1 MMRSFPRFFL
11 LLALA
16 LALIGLTMSCEKGQ
30 QDGRSLAASV
40 KNAGELHV
48 THASPKE
55 ATAAPHEAETVVVI
69 FDQPMAPLEAA
80 PEGKGAAL
88 LKFEPSYSGKFR
100 WKGTRTLTFAPDRR
114 FPYGTEI
121 KVTVPA
127 GTVSLNG
134 YSLKDD
140 YVWTFQTLR
149 PELQKYYPAEGQGS
163 IRLEEKILLIFN
175 QAVDKDRLADFI
187 SLTEV
192 TPEEERNSR
201 NFSVERPE
209 AKTLEEEGLKNE
221 PERALLLKPEGKLK
235 PDHSYVVE
243 VKAGLTGE
251 EGPLGKAETTT
262 FSFQTF
268 KKFKF
273 IEIPVKKN
281 LDPHESFQ
289 ITFSNEVNYKEFAEK
304 ARFEPELAI
313 PEYYKEWDYGSD
325 VLWLSLPFKPETEY
339 TLRLPAD
346 LQDVFGNTLGQEVK
360 VSLATG
366 SYAPAVSMT
375 TGHGLVEAYGNKLY
389 SFRAVNCDQVYLQ
402 AARLSRSGIIPL
414 LTQEK
419 AFWASEKFQPRPGF
433 YQVERPLNFKIPR
446 NVRQAVPIDLKEIL
460 AGGHGL
466 VFLQLDTLSQEK
478 WNRYPKACL
487 QVTELGLTGKFS
499 AENNLVWV
507 TELRTGLPVQGAEV
521 ELRDDSNKVLW
532 TGQTDAEGQAKT
544 PGWKALGLRPK
555 NAYEKPPQWVFAGRG
570 DDLAVLSSEWG
581 SGLDPYEFNIAYEY
595 EAEPQSFQGAIFT
608 ERGIYRAGENIH
620 IKGILRQNIKGQWK
634 LPSLKSV
641 ACQVQDSLQENVFSQ
656 ALAVDAFGSF
666 AFDFETKP
674 TAALGTYQVTALIPA
689 ERKGAEPFRINETFR
704 VEAFRPAEFEVHL
717 RADKPSFVFGED
729 YSADIWAS
737 YLFGGAMAG
746 QKVNW
751 SLRLNPAHFSPPGYQ
766 GYIFGNQL
774 DWWAEGG
781 QFEET
786 STSRLIGS
794 AETMLNAQGKLKVK
808 SPLVADKEKDSVM
821 ATLEA
826 SVQSPSR
833 RSVSN
838 RIQSFVHRGEF
849 YIGLK
854 PSTAFLKR
862 GDAFQVA
869 VVAAQPDGKR
879 TSQNITLK
887 LIKREW
893 NSVRKAGVGGRF
905 EWVAEKVDTETARQ
919 TVRTKGEPVEA
930 AFSPDKAGFYILA
943 AEAEDGRRNPIST
956 STYVYVTGPDYVPWE
971 RDNRDIVELVAD
983 SEEYTP
989 GQTAKIL
996 VKSPY
1001 EQAKALVTVERE
1013 LILDHQ
1019 ILDLK
1024 GSASQ
1029 ISIPIKPDYLPNVF
1043 VSVLLVQGRRQAA
1056 RADSNEDIGKPSFKL
1071 GYVKLAVSPTEKRL
1085 LVDLATDKDGYK
1097 PRDQVTVKFKV
1108 RDAKKN
1114 GVKASLAVAV
1124 VDVGVLNLIGYQTPD
1139 PFSRFYG
1146 QRPLSVQTAETRQY
1160 IVGQREFGE
1169 KGEDAG
1175 GGGAEGGLAGGVELA
1190 EVELR
1195 GDFRTTAYWN
1205 PSLVTDEKGEATVRF
1220 ALPDNLTTF
1229 RVMAVAQTQ
1238 ESLFGNGEKTF
1249 RVSKPLQLLA
1259 ALPRFARVG
1268 DKFQAGVV
1276 VFNFSDK
1283 RGEVTLGLESKGILL
1298 RDKSQARTIPLQAG
1312 ESKEVLY
1319 NFEADKPGR
1328 ATLAFRA
1335 KMGEES
1341 DGLELGFPVILPRP
1355 KETVALFSQTEKSAE
1370 EQVVIPEG
1378 ALLEESDIEVQ
1389 ASSSALSGLKASI
1402 DYLTDYPYLCLE
1414 QRLSSILPYL
1424 VASKVIQEFELT
1436 SLKPEQMKKH
1446 VQDNLDKMADYQADS
1461 GGFKVWPD
1469 SRYDSPFLTGYAV
1482 FALIKAGQAGYTI
1495 NQGSLDRAAEFLR
1508 GLLRDK
1514 NASKRYPYG
1523 YSPQAWKTAMAFA
1536 LYDLALLK
1544 KPESG
1549 YVEKLFTERESL
1561 PLFGRTLLLKALY
1574 NGGGTL
1580 EAQTKLLQELLN
1592 KIKVTPSQA
1601 HFEDEADRSDP
1612 TLALIY
1618 NSNLRTTAF
1627 ILQTLLE
1634 IKSKHQL
1641 LPDIARWIVEKRKAG
1656 HWHSTQE
1663 NFFVFYALN
1672 DFFRTQEAVK
1682 PDFKVKIALA
1692 NKILLQE
1699 NFRGWRA
1706 QPAKAKAPL
1715 IGFRPG
1721 KNLKLEI
1728 AKDGPGLVYYGARM
1742 TTAPLR
1748 PVAARDEGLAVY
1760 KTVQTLGGQPLD
1772 SVKAGTV
1779 VVVNLEVVVTQESP
1793 FVVVEDPL
1801 PAGFEAVNVSLQ
1813 TESQEQQRQ
1822 MEEQETAAKER
1833 PWWLEEFNHVE
1844 MHDDRVLVFA
1854 DSLAP
1859 GIHTFRYMARALNFG
1874 EYVCPGT
1881 KVEQMYAPEIYGR
1894 SVERQL
1900 RIIK

>member
-1 MMRSFPRFFL
+1 MTRPSARFFL
-11 LLALA
+11 LPALA
-16 LALIGLTMSCEKGQ
+16 LALIGLTLSCEKGQ
-30 QDGRSLAASV
+30 KDVRALAASI
-40 KNAGELHV
+40 KDAGELHV
-48 THASPKE
+48 THASPKDV
-55 ATAAPHEAETVVVI
+55 TAAPHEAETVVVI
-69 FDQPMAPLEAA
+69 FDQPMVPLEAA
-80 PEGKGAAL
+80 PEGKGTAF
-88 LKFEPSYSGKFR
+88 LKFDPSYPGKFR
-100 WKGTRTLTFAPDRR
+100 WKGTRTLTFTPDRR
-114 FPYGTEI
+114 FPFGTEI

-127 GTVSLNG
+127 GTASLNG

-140 YVWTFQTLR
+140 FMWTFQTLR
-149 PELQKYYPAEGQGS
+149 PELQKHYPADGQES
-163 IRLEEKILLIFN
+163 IRLEEKMLLIFN
-175 QAVDKDRLADFI
+175 QAVDKDRLADFL

-192 TPEEERNSR
+192 SPEEERNSL
-201 NFSVERPE
+201 NFSLERPE
-209 AKTLEEEGLKNE
+209 AKTLEEEGLKDE
-221 PERALLLKPEGKLK
+221 PERALLVTPGRKLK
-235 PDHSYVVE
+235 PDHSYMVE
-243 VKAGLTGE
+243 VKAGLSGE
-251 EGPLGKAETTT
+251 EGPLGKVETTT

-273 IEIPVKKN
+273 IEIPSSKN
-281 LDPHESFQ
+281 LNPQESLQ
-289 ITFSNEVNYKEFAEK
+289 VAFSNEVNYREFAEK

-313 PEYYKEWDYGSD
+313 PEYYKEWSYGSD

-360 VSLATG
+360 VSLVTG
-366 SYAPAVSMT
+366 SYTPAVSMT

-402 AARLSRSGIIPL
+402 AARLNRSEIIPL
-414 LTQEK
+414 LTQERI
-419 AFWASEKFQPRPGF
+419 FWSSEKFLPRPDF
-433 YQVERPLNFKIPR
+433 YQVGRPLNFKIPR
-446 NVRQAVPIDLKEIL
+446 NVRQVVPIDLKEIL
-460 AGGHGL
+460 AGSHGL
-466 VFLQLDTLSQEK
+466 VFLQLDTMSQEK

-487 QVTELGLTGKFS
+487 QVTELGLSGKFS
-499 AENNLVWV
+499 AENNLIWV
-507 TELRTGLPVQGAEV
+507 TELRTGLPVQGAQV
-521 ELRDDSNKVLW
+521 ELRDDSNKILW
-532 TGQTDAEGQAKT
+532 TGQTDAQGQAKT
-544 PGWKALGLRPK
+544 PGWKDLGLQPK
-555 NAYEKPPQWVFAGRG
+555 YAYQKPPQWVFAGRG
-570 DDLAVLSSEWG
+570 DDLAVLCSEWG
-581 SGLDPYEFNIAYEY
+581 SGLDPYDFNISYEY
-595 EAEPQSFQGAIFT
+595 EAEPQNFQGAVFT

-620 IKGILRQNIKGQWK
+620 IKGILRQKIKGQWK
-634 LPSLKSV
+634 VPSLKSV
-641 ACQVQDSLQENVFSQ
+641 ACEIQDSLQEKVFSQ
-656 ALAVDAFGSF
+656 SLPLDAFGSF
-666 AFDFETKP
+666 AFDFETDP
-674 TAALGTYQVTALIPA
+674 AAALGTYQVSTLIPS
-689 ERKGAEPFRINETFR
+689 ERKGAEPLRIYETFR

-717 RADKPSFVFGED
+717 RANKPSFVFGEE
-729 YSADIWAS
+729 YGADIWAS

-751 SLRLNPAHFSPPGYQ
+751 SLRLNPAHFSPAGYQ

-794 AETMLNAQGKLKVK
+794 AETVLDAQGKLKVK
-808 SPLVADKEKDSVM
+808 IPLVADKEKDTVM

-833 RSVSN
+833 KSVSN
-838 RIQSFVHRGEF
+838 RIQCFVHRGEF
-849 YIGLK
+849 TIGLK

-862 GDAFQVA
+862 GDSFQVA
-869 VVAAQPDGKR
+869 VVAAQPDGKP
-879 TSQNITLK
+879 TSQKVTLK

-905 EWVAEKVDTETARQ
+905 EWVTEKADTEVARQ
-919 TVRTKGEPVEA
+919 SVQTKGQPVEA
-930 AFSPDKAGFYILA
+930 SFSPDKAGFYILA
-943 AEAEDGRRNPIST
+943 AEAEDRRRNPVST

-983 SEEYTP
+983 SDEYAP

-1013 LILDHQ
+1013 FILDHQ

-1056 RADSNEDIGKPSFKL
+1056 RPDSNEDVGKPSFKL
-1071 GYVKLAVSPTEKRL
+1071 GYVQLDVSPAEKRL
-1085 LVDLATDKDGYK
+1085 LVDLATDKENYK
-1097 PRDQVTVKFKV
+1097 PRDQVTVQFKV
-1108 RDAKKN
+1108 RDAAKN

-1169 KGEDAG
+1169 KGEDSG
-1175 GGGAEGGLAGGVELA
+1175 GGGTEGGVPSGVELS
-1190 EVELR
+1190 EVEVR

-1205 PSLVTDEKGEATVRF
+1205 PSLVTNDKGEATVRF
-1220 ALPDNLTTF
+1220 SLPDNLTTF

-1249 RVSKPLQLLA
+1249 RVSKPLQLLPS
-1259 ALPRFARVG
+1259 LPRFARVG

-1283 RGEVTLGLESKGILL
+1283 RGEVTLGLNAKGILL
-1298 RDKSQARTIPLQAG
+1298 RDKNQARTVPLPAG

-1328 ATLAFRA
+1328 AALVFRA
-1335 KMGEES
+1335 RMGQES
-1341 DGLELGFPVILPRP
+1341 DGLELGFPVMLPRP
-1355 KETVALFSQTEKSAE
+1355 KETVAVFSQTEKSAE
-1370 EQVVIPEG
+1370 EQVVIPPG
-1378 ALLEESDIEVQ
+1378 TLLEESDIEVQ

-1402 DYLTDYPYLCLE
+1402 DFLTDYPYLCLE

-1424 VASKVIQEFELT
+1424 VAPKVIQEFELT
-1436 SLKPEQMKKH
+1436 SLTAEQMMKH
-1446 VQDNLDKMADYQADS
+1446 VQDNLDKLADYQDDS
-1461 GGFKVWPD
+1461 GGFKLWPD
-1469 SRYDSPFLTGYAV
+1469 SRYNSPFLTGYAV
-1482 FALIKAGQAGYTI
+1482 FALIKAGQAGYSI
-1495 NQGSLDRAAEFLR
+1495 DQDSLDLAAGFLR
-1508 GLLRDK
+1508 ALLRDK
-1514 NASKRYPYG
+1514 NASKRYYG
-1523 YSPQAWKTAMAFA
+1523 YGPQSWKTAMALA

-1544 KPESG
+1544 KPEPA
-1549 YVEKLFTERESL
+1549 YVENLFTERESL

-1574 NGGGTL
+1574 NGGGTA
-1580 EAQTKLLQELLN
+1580 EAETKLLQELLN

-1627 ILQTLLE
+1627 ILQTLVE
-1634 IKSKHQL
+1634 IKSKHPL

-1706 QPAKAKAPL
+1706 QPAKAKVPL
-1715 IGFRPG
+1715 TGFTPDKR
-1721 KNLKLEI
+1721 LKLEI
-1728 AKDGPGLVYYGARM
+1728 AKDGPGLLYYGARM

-1748 PVAARDEGLAVY
+1748 PVVARDEGLAVY
-1760 KTVQTLGGQPLD
+1760 KTIQTLGGQPLD

-1779 VVVNLEVVVTQESP
+1779 VAVSLEVVVTQESP

-1813 TESQEQQRQ
+1813 TESEEQQRLMRELQ
-1822 MEEQETAAKER
+1822 TAAQKR

-1881 KVEQMYAPEIYGR
+1881 KAEQMYAPEIYGR
-1894 SVERQL
+1894 SVERL
-1900 RIIK
+1900 VRIVK